1 MIQQRSSSSHF
12 CRRSLGSSGMGR
24 YVHSLMLSIQ
34 HFLCRSR
41 CRLPCRVPWRKV
53 LERLTWGVTCPN
65 HASFCLLTVA
75 RRVDPQGRWSCSA
88 PSRWSCAPS
97 RRCREVS
104 SGIWFRRPGSFFKSR
119 QAESTFHSHRRGR
132 RWRETCRAGTYFAKL
147 IVLHGQIL
155 LSLAIAVIA
164 EAILMRTSAVD
175 IFVVIILVSMSYG
188 ILLLFFSMIINSFR
202 SCSPLLIYFP
212 LVRWSSSKYAA
223 RIHSRVVSPIPQCTF
238 DFLPGLCLRYDRQ
251 PTDEYQAGTTLML
264 NTCWR
269 SCFTISGQSYDQRLC
284 AIQEAMAWSRVW

>member
-1 MIQQRSSSSHF
+1 MHRD
-12 CRRSLGSSGMGR
+12 
-24 YVHSLMLSIQ
+24 VHSLMLSIQ
-34 HFLCRSR
+34 HFLYRSR
-41 CRLPCRVPWRKV
+41 RRLPCRVPWRKV
-53 LERLTWGVTCPN
+53 LERLSWGVTCPN
-65 HASFCLLTVA
+65 HASFSLLTVA

-147 IVLHGQIL
+147 IVLNGQFL

-202 SCSPLLIYFP
+202 SCSPLLIILFFGP
-212 LVRWSSSKYAA
+212 LILIKIRCPHPFKSCLTYPTMHLRLPSRTVSKVWPPAY
-223 RIHSRVVSPIPQCTF
+223 RR
-238 DFLPGLCLRYDRQ
+238 
-251 PTDEYQAGTTLML
+251 
-264 NTCWR
+264 
-269 SCFTISGQSYDQRLC
+269 ISGWNDVNVEHMLKVVFYNLGTELWPAFMCYSRGNGL
-284 AIQEAMAWSRVW
+284 IQGLIRGITHTVSQH